1 MLNDIF
7 LKKNI
12 TKRTMST
19 EVKAEFN
26 KQLSLTN
33 DTKNRI
39 DYAISLLRE
48 RGRDNDIITCL
59 EPVSN
64 TNLIVLNQTHVNIFA
79 KCMENMN
86 NNMNKLQDEVLN
98 LKGRIGGII
107 DASIQDVLE
116 QNEDNHNKSMSTLK
130 EIPELISV
138 LMDEVSSLKSKVNPL
153 ADRNIEEI
161 AETMWSKYG
170 QNYKG
175 KKVTKALLY
184 NIVEDI
190 KKII

>member
-1 MLNDIF
+1 
-7 LKKNI
+7 
-12 TKRTMST
+12 MST

-48 RGRDNDIITCL
+48 RGRDNDIISCL

-79 KCMENMN
+79 KCVENMN

-175 KKVTKALLY
+175 KKVTKALFY